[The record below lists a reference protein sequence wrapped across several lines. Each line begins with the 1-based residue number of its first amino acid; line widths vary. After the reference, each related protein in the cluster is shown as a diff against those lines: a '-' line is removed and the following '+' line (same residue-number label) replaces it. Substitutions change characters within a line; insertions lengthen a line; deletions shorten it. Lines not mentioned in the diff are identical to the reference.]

1 VSRIASIIDAV
12 AAWGPT
18 YDSDVSISVRQSDT
32 LVDTLHP
39 DDCPLRMLLVVD
51 DDAESEFEFIAMG
64 GTIKASWRLIDRLYI
79 RPAEE
84 GEGIAAWA
92 DKVEAYVS
100 SYAGVVRSN
109 RNPVAMVTIP
119 SFTYSSGVREWGG
132 IQWAT
137 ITMALQIEDY
147 KNAT

>member
-1 VSRIASIIDAV
+1 MSRIASIIDAV
-12 AAWGPT
+12 AAWTPV
-18 YDSDVSISVRQSDT
+18 YDSDVAIAVRQSST
-32 LVDTLHP
+32 LIETLQP

-51 DDAESEFEFIAMG
+51 DDSESEFEFIAMG
-64 GTIKASWRLIDRLYI
+64 GTIKAAWRLIDRLYI
-79 RPAEE
+79 RPAGE

-132 IQWAT
+132 VPWAT
-137 ITMALQIEDY
+137 ITMVLNVEDY